1 MTSVKY
7 DGVETL
13 APLIAIVG
21 CDGSGKSTLA
31 ADLVAWMAGERPTQ
45 YSYLGLKSGNMGNRI
60 KSWPIIGKAFEA
72 YLANKAGQARDK
84 SAVIPGAVTAL
95 AIFIFSRIRRR
106 RFNAMMA
113 LRRKSV
119 LVITDRYPQIE
130 VPGFYDGPGLSA
142 ARAEGAIVKWL
153 SARELGMYRQ
163 MAAVVP
169 DLVIRLNIDIDTAMT
184 RKSDHKRELLMA
196 KIAVTPQLEFNGA
209 KIVDLSSLNPY
220 EAVLANSKQAILA
233 MLKREEG

>member
-1 MTSVKY
+1 MTSAKV
-7 DGVETL
+7 DDARTL

-31 ADLVAWMAGERPTQ
+31 ADLVKWMAGERPTQ

-60 KSWPIIGKAFEA
+60 KSWPIIGKTFEA
-72 YLANKAGQARDK
+72 YLANKAVQARDK
-84 SAVIPGAVTAL
+84 SAVIPGVATAL
-95 AIFIFSRIRRR
+95 AIFIFSRVRLR

-113 LRRKSV
+113 LRRKGV

-153 SARELGMYRQ
+153 LARELVMYER
-163 MAAVVP
+163 MAAIVP

-209 KIVDLSSLNPY
+209 NIVDLSSLDPY
-220 EAVLANSKQAILA
+220 ERVLANSKQAILA